1 MTIKRYVLDAS
12 VVAKW
17 FLDDE
22 ESVVAAEEVL
32 EDLLAG
38 DIEAH
43 APVILPYE
51 VGHVLSKAQRKSRR
65 EMEAEKTRRA
75 YERFCGL
82 PVRYHE
88 LNDSEKREALEL
100 AIRFRRSFYDAVY
113 ILLAM
118 KLDCRWLTAEKRYDG
133 PMPQGFPRHHIET
146 L

>member
-1 MTIKRYVLDAS
+1 MTTKRYVLDAS
-12 VVAKW
+12 VAVKW

-22 ESVVAAEEVL
+22 ESVDEAEE
-32 EDLLAG
+32 LLNRLLGG

-43 APVILPYE
+43 APTILLYE
-51 VGHVLSKAQRKSRR
+51 VGHVLSKAQRKSRQ

-82 PVRYHE
+82 AVIYHE
-88 LNDSEKREALEL
+88 LNHVERREALEF

-113 ILLAM
+113 ISLAM
-118 KLDCRWLTAEKRYDG
+118 KLDCTWLTAEKRYDG
-133 PMPQGFPRHHIET
+133 PLPRGFPGHHIET